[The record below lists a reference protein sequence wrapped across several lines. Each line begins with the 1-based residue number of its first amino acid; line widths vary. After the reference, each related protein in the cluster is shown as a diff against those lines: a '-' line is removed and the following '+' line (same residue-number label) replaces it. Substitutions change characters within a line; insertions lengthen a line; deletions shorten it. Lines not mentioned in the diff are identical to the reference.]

1 MQNLTKKQNSNQQNL
16 IEEQIKTGDNTNK
29 EIKIDPNYIIW
40 LINSYGSFGFT
51 SSGLYRNKIPTFQ
64 LKMTVSKIKFLEQIR
79 DYLGLKNK
87 IYKYHYPGKDK
98 SKREPQA
105 ILIVRDFKQLKD
117 IIIPFF
123 YKKLTDEKRSQF
135 IKWLEKIDQ
144 DPEISDR
151 FKSLYRLYKLGVY
164 DTNPKFTEKFKD

>member
-1 MQNLTKKQNSNQQNL
+1 MVNKILIPKIPNLA
-16 IEEQIKTGDNTNK
+16 EEQT
-29 EIKIDPNYIIW
+29 EMSPNHIVW

-64 LKMTVSKIKFLEQIR
+64 LKMTISKTRFLEQIR

-87 IYKYHYPGKDK
+87 IYKYHYQDKGK
-98 SKREPQA
+98 SKREPQTT
-105 ILIVRDFKQLKD
+105 LIVRDFKQLKD

-123 YKKLTDEKRSQF
+123 YKKLTGYRRARF
-135 IKWLEKIDQ
+135 IKWLERIGS
-144 DPEISDR
+144 DPNVSDR